1 MYITSDNVKFTS
13 YNDFNDVVN
22 KLFESLLL
30 RYKDNFETLM
40 RQSDFVFDL
49 VQLILLKCHRVTFKR
64 DGSYINSLVWLK
76 NKKSNNKPAKWR

>member
-1 MYITSDNVKFTS
+1 MLLTNSLK
-13 YNDFNDVVN
+13 
-22 KLFESLLL
+22 SLLL

-64 DGSYINSLVWLK
+64 DGSYIDSLVWLK